1 MVRDDVDKILK
12 KYSAKL
18 EGSMNSERR
27 DYSREY
33 ERFRGELQK
42 DLSWYERLCKNVGSK
57 IKAKVPDKS
66 RIQLSRD
73 IAQARLDITPEEAS
87 GLSLVALIL
96 LVFLAILISG
106 VVFMLSNSFPFLFM
120 LLVFFAAIILFS
132 YLNGM
137 PKRMVLRWRLK
148 ASSQMVPAI
157 LYIVIYMK
165 HTSNLER
172 AIQFAADNLS
182 APLSF
187 DLKKIFWDVQIGK
200 YSTIKDSLDAYLE
213 TWRDY
218 SIEFVESMHL
228 IEGSLY
234 EPSES
239 RRIAL
244 LEKALEV
251 MLDGIYDKMLHYT
264 HDVKSPLT
272 NVYMLGI
279 VLPTLALALLP
290 LASALMGGVV
300 KWTQVMILFNVIL
313 PFLVLYITNNILTK
327 RPGGYGDSEAL
338 EKNPDYVHFK
348 NKKVYLKAFL
358 IVLPLLLLSL
368 VPLFWNLGLNEA
380 ILGAGKTDI
389 TFKEIGLERVGG
401 NAGLFDYRV
410 VDGKTVGPFGLLSV
424 LFSLFLPLAIAL
436 FFSISYDLKTR
447 KLMNTRKETQEL
459 EDQFSSSLFQLGNR
473 LGDNI
478 PAEIAFGRVANSL
491 RGTAAANFFVTVNSN
506 IQQVGMSV
514 EQAIFNPSRGAIIY
528 FPSDLI
534 KTSMKI
540 MIESVKK
547 GLKVAANAMIA
558 ISNYIKNIK
567 KINERLKD
575 LLADVISDMK
585 SNMSFLAPM
594 LSGIVIGLS
603 VMITSILA
611 KLTSILAV
619 VQPGEDVM
627 VGGFASA
634 STITQMFDITTMI
647 PPYFLQIIIGVYL
660 IEIIFILTKCLVTIQ
675 SGVDVLGEKVE
686 IAKNLKRGMFLYFI
700 ITLIAVVALSLL
712 AGIAIGQFGV

>member
-1 MVRDDVDKILK
+1 
-12 KYSAKL
+12 
-18 EGSMNSERR
+18 
-27 DYSREY
+27 
-33 ERFRGELQK
+33 
-42 DLSWYERLCKNVGSK
+42 
-57 IKAKVPDKS
+57 
-66 RIQLSRD
+66 
-73 IAQARLDITPEEAS
+73 LDITPEEAS

-137 PKRMVLRWRLK
+137 PKRMALRWRLK

-410 VDGKTVGPFGLLSV
+410 VDGKTVQS
-424 LFSLFLPLAIAL
+424 
-436 FFSISYDLKTR
+436 DK
-447 KLMNTRKETQEL
+447 
-459 EDQFSSSLFQLGNR
+459 
-473 LGDNI
+473 
-478 PAEIAFGRVANSL
+478 
-491 RGTAAANFFVTVNSN
+491 FVK
-506 IQQVGMSV
+506 Q
-514 EQAIFNPSRGAIIY
+514 
-528 FPSDLI
+528 
-534 KTSMKI
+534 
-540 MIESVKK
+540 
-547 GLKVAANAMIA
+547 
-558 ISNYIKNIK
+558 
-567 KINERLKD
+567 
-575 LLADVISDMK
+575 
-585 SNMSFLAPM
+585 
-594 LSGIVIGLS
+594 
-603 VMITSILA
+603 
-611 KLTSILAV
+611 
-619 VQPGEDVM
+619 
-627 VGGFASA
+627 
-634 STITQMFDITTMI
+634 
-647 PPYFLQIIIGVYL
+647 
-660 IEIIFILTKCLVTIQ
+660 
-675 SGVDVLGEKVE
+675 
-686 IAKNLKRGMFLYFI
+686 
-700 ITLIAVVALSLL
+700 
-712 AGIAIGQFGV
+712 

>member
-137 PKRMVLRWRLK
+137 PKRMALRWRLK

-313 PFLVLYITNNILTK
+313 PFLVLYIT
-327 RPGGYGDSEAL
+327 
-338 EKNPDYVHFK
+338 
-348 NKKVYLKAFL
+348 
-358 IVLPLLLLSL
+358 
-368 VPLFWNLGLNEA
+368 
-380 ILGAGKTDI
+380 
-389 TFKEIGLERVGG
+389 
-401 NAGLFDYRV
+401 
-410 VDGKTVGPFGLLSV
+410 
-424 LFSLFLPLAIAL
+424 
-436 FFSISYDLKTR
+436 
-447 KLMNTRKETQEL
+447 
-459 EDQFSSSLFQLGNR
+459 
-473 LGDNI
+473 
-478 PAEIAFGRVANSL
+478 
-491 RGTAAANFFVTVNSN
+491 
-506 IQQVGMSV
+506 
-514 EQAIFNPSRGAIIY
+514 
-528 FPSDLI
+528 
-534 KTSMKI
+534 
-540 MIESVKK
+540 
-547 GLKVAANAMIA
+547 
-558 ISNYIKNIK
+558 
-567 KINERLKD
+567 
-575 LLADVISDMK
+575 
-585 SNMSFLAPM
+585 
-594 LSGIVIGLS
+594 
-603 VMITSILA
+603 
-611 KLTSILAV
+611 
-619 VQPGEDVM
+619 
-627 VGGFASA
+627 
-634 STITQMFDITTMI
+634 
-647 PPYFLQIIIGVYL
+647 
-660 IEIIFILTKCLVTIQ
+660 
-675 SGVDVLGEKVE
+675 
-686 IAKNLKRGMFLYFI
+686 
-700 ITLIAVVALSLL
+700 
-712 AGIAIGQFGV
+712 

>member
-1 MVRDDVDKILK
+1 MNVDEIFQKYGKKIEQQMHK
-12 KYSAKL
+12 DSFVS
-18 EGSMNSERR
+18 G
-27 DYSREY
+27 DFSREY
-33 ERFRGELQK
+33 LQFKREMAPELSRYERWCQSLGSLIKLKVSQK
-42 DLSWYERLCKNVGSK
+42 DEG
-57 IKAKVPDKS
+57 
-66 RIQLSRD
+66 RIQKQLEV
-73 IAQARLDITPEEAS
+73 AHLDVSPSQVVTLALVSLIVS
-87 GLSLVALIL
+87 FFVGLLLSLAIFFIVGAFPIL
-96 LVFLAILISG
+96 
-106 VVFMLSNSFPFLFM
+106 FMFLFLM
-120 LLVFFAAIILFS
+120 ASMFLF
-132 YLNGM
+132 YYFCTM
-137 PKRMVLRWRLK
+137 PASLANRWRLK
-148 ASSQMVPAI
+148 ASSQMVPCI
-157 LYIVIYMK
+157 LYVIVYMK